1 MKLLAGSLLVLPFV
15 GVLLGG
21 LLRPHALRNV
31 TPDVTGAFSS
41 GPSPCWSAHAD
52 GSVTTGA
59 SFARNYP
66 LPPGPYPRG
75 WRPGGG
81 VVDASEGFSKLSADL
96 LACRKAMEACEEE
109 LPACP
114 TRVRTALMTSYEAA
128 VLAQHTLMAS
138 RERERELVEEVETRR
153 QEGGA
158 FREQLMAARRKATR
172 LARDAEKGRPH
183 AAVAVDASDA
193 VG

>member
-81 VVDASEGFSKLSADL
+81 VVDGQGCCDRSVG
-96 LACRKAMEACEEE
+96 ACECDYC
-109 LPACP
+109 ACN
-114 TRVRTALMTSYEAA
+114 ADGSF
-128 VLAQHTLMAS
+128 
-138 RERERELVEEVETRR
+138 
-153 QEGGA
+153 GA
-158 FREQLMAARRKATR
+158 
-172 LARDAEKGRPH
+172 DVPDGRPRG
-183 AAVAVDASDA
+183 SR
-193 VG
+193 G